1 MKRKTIT
8 MICLMLLMLCF
19 CTADVFAMEDSKA
32 VAGKKVFSLGAH
44 TYISEIADGHAVV
57 VAGDGTRFELKGEGI
72 DGLYLW
78 IIELLEG
85 DDAYEW
91 LGSELKSNGEMQEA
105 YAVLL
110 MNGAGEY
117 VTADKDFTVTIQ
129 VKASGKGLKV
139 WHVEP
144 NGNKTALQPVKGD
157 HLSVIGTKTDYYA
170 VVRGDSSGEGAPGEN
185 VPGGNTSGS
194 HVSGSNVSSG
204 AFGVIKTGDNAGVFL
219 WGLLVIVGAAG
230 CVAGVK
236 SKKRDIH
243 MRNSGHK

>member
-8 MICLMLLMLCF
+8 MICLMLQLLCF

-44 TYISEIADGHAVV
+44 TYISEIVDGHAVV
-57 VAGDGTRFELKGEGI
+57 AAGDGARFELKGEGI
-72 DGLYLW
+72 AGLYLC

-170 VVRGDSSGEGAPGEN
+170 VVETEISSENRLGGNLSGEQLSGNDMQSGKPG
-185 VPGGNTSGS
+185 TL
-194 HVSGSNVSSG
+194 
-204 AFGVIKTGDNAGVFL
+204 KTGDPNEIIF
-219 WGLLVIVGAAG
+219 WGGLFTLGAAG
-230 CVAGVK
+230 CVLVM
-236 SKKRDIH
+236 KRKH
-243 MRNSGHK
+243 ARERRCK

>member
-1 MKRKTIT
+1 
-8 MICLMLLMLCF
+8 
-19 CTADVFAMEDSKA
+19 
-32 VAGKKVFSLGAH
+32 
-44 TYISEIADGHAVV
+44 
-57 VAGDGTRFELKGEGI
+57 
-72 DGLYLW
+72 
-78 IIELLEG
+78 
-85 DDAYEW
+85 
-91 LGSELKSNGEMQEA
+91 
-105 YAVLL
+105 

-204 AFGVIKTGDNAGVFL
+204 ASGVIKTGDNAGVFL
-219 WGLLVIVGAAG
+219 WGLMVIVGVAG
-230 CVAGVK
+230 CVAGLK
-236 SKKRDIH
+236 NKKRDMH
-243 MRNSGHK
+243 M

>member
-72 DGLYLW
+72 DGLYLC

-91 LGSELKSNGEMQEA
+91 LGNELQGDGEMQGA

-129 VKASGKGLKV
+129 VKASGEDLKV

-144 NGNKTALQPVKGD
+144 NGNKTALQPVEGD
-157 HLSVIGTKTDYYA
+157 GLSVIGTKTDYYA
-170 VVRGDSSGEGAPGEN
+170 VVCGESLNESTLGEN

-194 HVSGSNVSSG
+194 HVPGSSVSGG
-204 AFGVIKTGDNAGVFL
+204 AFGAIKTGDNAGVFL
-219 WGLLVIVGAAG
+219 WGLMVIVGVAG
-230 CVAGVK
+230 CVAGLK
-236 SKKRDIH
+236 NKKRDMH
-243 MRNSGHK
+243 M

>member
-8 MICLMLLMLCF
+8 TICMMLLLLCF
-19 CTADVFAMEDSKA
+19 CTANVSAKEYSKA
-32 VAGKKVFSLGAH
+32 VAGKKVFTLGAH
-44 TYISEIADGHAVV
+44 TYISEIVDGHAVV
-57 VAGDGTRFELKGEGI
+57 AASDGAQFELTGKGM
-72 DGLYLW
+72 DGLYLC

-91 LGSELKSNGEMQEA
+91 LGNELQGDGEMQGA

-129 VKASGKGLKV
+129 VKASGEDLKV

-144 NGNKTALQPVKGD
+144 NGNKTALQPVEGD
-157 HLSVIGTKTDYYA
+157 GLSVIGTKTDYYA
-170 VVRGDSSGEGAPGEN
+170 VVCGESLNESTLGEN

-194 HVSGSNVSSG
+194 HVPGSSVSGG
-204 AFGVIKTGDNAGVFL
+204 AFGAIKTGDNAGVFL
-219 WGLLVIVGAAG
+219 WGLMVIVGVAG
-230 CVAGVK
+230 CVAGLK
-236 SKKRDIH
+236 NKKRDMH
-243 MRNSGHK
+243 M